1 MRTLN
6 TGPNSK
12 ARRALDISLTD
23 WATEVMTRLGYTGI
37 AGLTALENIIP
48 PIPSEVIL
56 PLAGFEA
63 GRGTFS
69 FPLVLLAATI
79 GSLVGALVLYLV
91 GSKFGELRLRR
102 FIEGYG
108 RYALIETNDLDV
120 AMGWFELHGAK
131 AVLVGRLVPGVRS
144 LVSIPAGMSSMS
156 MPRFLVLTAIGSGV
170 WNTLLVGLG
179 YILGE
184 EWHRVEEYSKPIEYG
199 VLALILAI
207 GVFWFARRIRRVL
220 NDKRAAQQPD
230 VRP

>member
-1 MRTLN
+1 
-6 TGPNSK
+6 
-12 ARRALDISLTD
+12 LDISITD
-23 WATEVMTRLGYTGI
+23 WATEVMQRLGYAGI
-37 AGLTALENIIP
+37 AGLTALENIVP

-69 FPLVLLAATI
+69 LPLVVLAATL
-79 GSLVGALVLYLV
+79 GSMLGALVLYMV
-91 GSKFGELRLRR
+91 GSVFGEQRLRY
-102 FIEGYG
+102 FIERYG

-120 AMGWFELHGAK
+120 SLRWFEMHGGK
-131 AVLVGRLVPGVRS
+131 AVLIGRLVPAVRS

-184 EWHRVEEYSKPIEYG
+184 QWHRVEEYSKPIEYG
-199 VLALILAI
+199 VLAVLLAI
-207 GVFWFARRIRRVL
+207 GIIWFARRLRRVL
-220 NDKRAAQQPD
+220 NDRRTGASQPD
-230 VRP
+230 AGP